1 MRVMLYESGSTNHTT
16 YDNVKSV
23 VMLDD
28 GTYQIIMQDSE
39 MSQTITLTGTWQNR
53 LIAEKD
59 EVSD

>member
-39 MSQTITLTGTWQNR
+39 MSQTITRTGTWQNR

-59 EVSD
+59 EVSE